1 MPICKVCNNKWNWKQ
16 TVKQTMTSK
25 NAISCPYCKEK
36 QYVSKKSIKNQSFLR
51 LIILLPL
58 LMQPFFD
65 LPGAVFL
72 SLFPVLS
79 VIVFLL
85 NPFLFVLISK
95 YVFSLNY
102 LINFS

>member
-16 TVKQTMTSK
+16 TDTQTMTSK

-36 QYVSKKSIKNQSFLR
+36 QYVSKKSIKNQFFLR
-51 LIILLPL
+51 LIILFPL

-72 SLFPVLS
+72 SLFPVFT
-79 VIVFLL
+79 VIVFLF
-85 NPFLFVLISK
+85 NPLLVELSSK
-95 YVFSLNY
+95 GEFPFN
-102 LINFS
+102 

>member
-1 MPICKVCNNKWNWKQ
+1 MPICKVWNNKWNWKQ

-51 LIILLPL
+51 STILLPL
-58 LMQPFFD
+58 LMLPFFD

-72 SLFPVLS
+72 SLFPVLA

-85 NPFLFVLISK
+85 NPFLVELSNQNEFP
-95 YVFSLNY
+95 FN
-102 LINFS
+102 